1 MRTDLII
8 AGVGG
13 QGSLMAGTLLGTA
26 AVVFDNKKA
35 LQTQSYSSELRG
47 GAAVT
52 WVIVSDE
59 DIVYPRVVDPDV
71 LVAQALLTDTETNY
85 FNALYDFKIA
95 KAVLYRAI
103 GQDKYE

>member
-47 GAAVT
+47 ERRSHGSSFPMRRSC
-52 WVIVSDE
+52 I
-59 DIVYPRVVDPDV
+59 P
-71 LVAQALLTDTETNY
+71 
-85 FNALYDFKIA
+85 
-95 KAVLYRAI
+95 
-103 GQDKYE
+103 G